1 VVAAMIMHRVRGTY
15 LLVGAMF
22 CYMVS
27 GILGA
32 TQPPGTIYWAMS
44 FPAMCTSH
52 EGVNL
57 GIGVIGADLSNVVG
71 NMFAT
76 SNVSKEYQSIA
87 VAIVVTILALSN
99 TIGQSI
105 SSSLI
110 TSRPTYPFLML
121 DVGGNALT
129 GDVPEDQLVKGF
141 HASFWFGFG
150 ASFVALLISM
160 TLRVGTRGHK
170 GETDLRD
177 VAMISDNGET
187 SGVSTG
193 NDIEVEV
200 IQRTGL
206 PRKE

>member
-1 VVAAMIMHRVRGTY
+1 VA
-15 LLVGAMF
+15 
-22 CYMVS
+22 
-27 GILGA
+27 
-32 TQPPGTIYWAMS
+32 
-44 FPAMCTSH
+44 
-52 EGVNL
+52 
-57 GIGVIGADLSNVVG
+57 

-87 VAIVVTILALSN
+87 VAIVVTILSLSS

-110 TSRPTYPFLML
+110 TSKPLYTFLIA
-121 DVGGNALT
+121 DIGGNALT

-150 ASFVALLISM
+150 ASFVAMLISM
-160 TLRVGTRGHK
+160 TLQIGTRGHK
-170 GETDLRD
+170 GDKDLRD
-177 VAMISDNGET
+177 VAMVSGNGEA
-187 SGVSTG
+187 SDVSTG
-193 NDIEVEV
+193 NDTGVAV